1 MRKILL
7 IFGLLCVF
15 VIVTKAQNCP
25 FNVKFT
31 VTDATCF
38 NNGKI
43 AYWLEDDDG
52 VMILEGALQTKGLSM
67 VRIYSKVNPTDSVH
81 YSGNYYRGG
90 VDTFLIDHGTY
101 IIGVEGLCD
110 DGHSGYIRLHTDT
123 VLTINTSYVVPELSA
138 FVVFDSTGTQMGKHP
153 TLDCAELGRVQLSIT
168 NGRFPFTVQVVEHG
182 SSTVYRTL
190 VYGDHQYGGTDERR
204 YDGSSFQSIQKV

>member
-110 DGHSGYIRLHTDT
+110 DVYLIHKGRILLHEDTDRLLSEYGVLKVSEEDFEKLDQEHIISCKKENYGYLCFTDQKKYYMENYPQIIVENSGIDDMIL
-123 VLTINTSYVVPELSA
+123 LMS
-138 FVVFDSTGTQMGKHP
+138 K
-153 TLDCAELGRVQLSIT
+153 GR
-168 NGRFPFTVQVVEHG
+168 
-182 SSTVYRTL
+182 
-190 VYGDHQYGGTDERR
+190 
-204 YDGSSFQSIQKV
+204 